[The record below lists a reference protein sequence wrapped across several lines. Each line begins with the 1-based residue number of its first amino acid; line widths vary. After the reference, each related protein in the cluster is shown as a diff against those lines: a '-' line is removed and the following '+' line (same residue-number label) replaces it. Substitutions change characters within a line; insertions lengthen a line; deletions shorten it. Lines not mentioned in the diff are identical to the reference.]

1 MANPGVN
8 ANINLLV
15 FKKCC
20 AIKKDSYSIPINNIN
35 ENSMIEFKCKSK
47 VKDGS
52 VLCGVHRKHK
62 PIYVVIENELLLF
75 TNENSIIL
83 EIQKKKEA
91 IEILRIETELK
102 ELELFNAIKTCS
114 VCFEDVANNSDLI
127 RCDKANPKL
136 KHLVCKECVSK
147 HLELLMLDG
156 IGTNVCM
163 FDKGDN
169 CSGQYSNKDI
179 DNILVSPEIKS
190 KWADLVNINDI
201 FKLASICDDYI
212 ICPLCCK
219 WGCIFEVPPGVQ
231 INFFIPCGN
240 CNLQWCNV
248 CKRRSHLGKSCYTL
262 EFTDSEKVEKRISII
277 DHMIQ
282 EIVSKTLTHC
292 CSTCGCTYIKEE
304 GCNLM
309 VCPKCEAMSCYLC
322 NMKLYYK
329 NNTKYWHFAGHEFSD
344 PGTYCELWNNKAGDG
359 KEHQGNTEYNI
370 EKIRNELLLFLKSNG
385 DNIKVLIAKRI
396 IHIFE
401 KDKQYNKITTT
412 FKDIMELYGDVGDG
426 DGDGDGVG
434 NGNGVGNGINNA
446 GDPII
451 IPTLEDVFIL
461 NIGNNDYYIDK
472 DNNVFNIN
480 DDEEVGDL
488 IGVYDIINK
497 IIV

>member
-8 ANINLLV
+8 V
-15 FKKCC
+15 SRKCC
-20 AIKKDSYSIPINNIN
+20 AIKKDSYSIPINNLN
-35 ENSMIEFKCKSK
+35 ENSMIEFRCKSK

-52 VLCGVHRKHK
+52 ALCGVHRKHK
-62 PIYVVIENELLLF
+62 PIYVVIENELQLF
-75 TNENSIIL
+75 TNENSIML
-83 EIQKKKEA
+83 EIQKKKKEA
-91 IEILRIETELK
+91 IETLRIETELK
-102 ELELFNAIKTCS
+102 ELELFNSIKKCS
-114 VCFEDVANNSDLI
+114 VCFEDVSNSSELI
-127 RCDKANPKL
+127 RCDKATPKFN
-136 KHLVCKECVSK
+136 HLVCKECVSK

-179 DNILVSPEIKS
+179 DNILVSPEKRS
-190 KWADLVNINDI
+190 KWTELVNINDI

-248 CKRRSHLGKSCYTL
+248 CKRQSHIGKSCYTL
-262 EFTDSEKVEKRISII
+262 EFTDTEKVEKRISII

-292 CSTCGCTYIKEE
+292 CSTCGCSYIKEE

-329 NNTKYWHFAGHEFSD
+329 NNNKYWHFAGHEFSD
-344 PGTYCELWNNKAGDG
+344 PDTYCELWNNKAGDG
-359 KEHQGNTEYNI
+359 KEYQGNTEYNI
-370 EKIRNELLLFLKSNG
+370 EKIRSELLLFLKSNA
-385 DNIKVLIAKRI
+385 DNIKILIAKRI

-401 KDKQYNKITTT
+401 KDKQYNKIITT
-412 FKDIMELYGDVGDG
+412 FIDIIGDDDG
-426 DGDGDGVG
+426 DDGSGSYG
-434 NGNGVGNGINNA
+434 SGSYGSGSE
-446 GDPII
+446 PII
-451 IPTLEDVFIL
+451 IPTLDDVFIL
-461 NIGNNDYYIDK
+461 NIGKNDYYIDK
-472 DNNVFNIN
+472 DNNVFTIN

-488 IGVYDIINK
+488 IGVYDIVKK